1 MIQKKWSLLSLL
13 FIASLICMGSC
24 AAQNNTTAKYGVLDA
39 ANDLGLNEFSAL
51 TESSSLSNALDN
63 QGVLTFGDG
72 SFVIFAP
79 SDEAFAGVIGVDM
92 NSVKENRTELK
103 RVLSYHV
110 VWNDG
115 AFENVSEL
123 SSVKTL
129 QGENLT
135 LNITNGMKV
144 NEANVTLSQTYDNGT
159 IYVIDKVLLPEKSTI
174 LGVAEAAN
182 DLGAK
187 KFATAIKAAG
197 LEETLNG
204 HGLMGIESLSEG
216 PFTIF
221 APSDAAFDQAK
232 SEIDSIG
239 KKDQGMIDL
248 LGYHTVD
255 AKELVNMTATNS
267 VKTLQGESL
276 AVDVGAGQVGGALV
290 LKSERY
296 DNGIVYI
303 IDRVLVPIGLS
314 M

>member
-1 MIQKKWSLLSLL
+1 MVQKNWGLLSLL

-24 AAQNNTTAKYGVLDA
+24 FAQNNTTAKYGVLDA
-39 ANDLGLNEFSAL
+39 ANDLGLKEFSAL
-51 TESSSLSNALDN
+51 TESSSLSNTLNN
-63 QGVLTFGDG
+63 QGVLTFGTG

-79 SDEAFAGVIGVDM
+79 SDEAFAGVTGVDM
-92 NSVKENRTELK
+92 NSVKENLTELK
-103 RVLSYHV
+103 SILSYHV

-115 AFENVSEL
+115 AFENISEL
-123 SSVKTL
+123 TSVKTL

-135 LNITNGMKV
+135 LNNTNGLKV
-144 NEANVTLSQTYDNGT
+144 NGANVTLSKKYDNGT
-159 IYVIDKVLLPEKSTI
+159 IYVIDKVLMPKKSSI

-187 KFATAIKAAG
+187 KFAASVKAAG

-204 HGLMGIESLSEG
+204 QGLMGIETLAEG

-221 APSDAAFDQAK
+221 APSDAAFNKAK
-232 SEIDSIG
+232 SEIDSIT
-239 KKDQGMIDL
+239 KKDQGMVDL
-248 LGYHTVD
+248 LGYHMVD
-255 AKELVNMTATNS
+255 AKELVNMTDSNS

-276 AVDVGAGQVGGALV
+276 AVDVGAGQVGGAFV

-296 DNGIVYI
+296 DNGIVYV
-303 IDRVLVPIGLS
+303 IDKVLVPIRLS